1 MGQESFDGKPKV
13 ERTELENTNK
23 ELASEQIEAVILEVK
38 AKLAEN
44 DQHNADGHWAAA
56 VGPGSKLSLIF
67 GNEVLQEIIEE
78 NGWSTDTFPAE

>member
-13 ERTELENTNK
+13 EKTEFENTNK
-23 ELASEQIEAVILEVK
+23 ELASEQVEAVILEIK

-56 VGPGSKLSLIF
+56 VGPGGRLCVVF
-67 GNEVLQEIIEE
+67 GNEVLREIIEE
-78 NGWSTDTFPAE
+78 NGWSVDTFPSE